1 MSLKEDLKQ
10 NMKEHYLR
18 LYASIQVVLRKS
30 FVRFLCIFFIAISIA
45 AIIISSFVGKSYQ
58 LILFGIIF
66 ISSIFFAIEYIFRLL
81 SAPAMHP
88 EQSFLKSRIAY
99 AFSFYGIIDFIA
111 MLPSALA
118 FPYIGTDVAHIV
130 ILPYV
135 LTIFKLIRYS
145 RSFRMIGEVLEM
157 VKDELVTAYSA
168 CCILITFS
176 AILMYHVEH
185 RAQPEAFSNI
195 GDSFWWAVVTFTTV
209 GYGDIYPITPL
220 GKILGGVISMIGI
233 AMIAIPTGII
243 SSAFINIMQRKKNQK
258 LNNTD
263 DVALQDQEDKS
274 MENAD

>member
-1 MSLKEDLKQ
+1 
-10 NMKEHYLR
+10 
-18 LYASIQVVLRKS
+18 
-30 FVRFLCIFFIAISIA
+30 
-45 AIIISSFVGKSYQ
+45 
-58 LILFGIIF
+58 
-66 ISSIFFAIEYIFRLL
+66 
-81 SAPAMHP
+81 MHP
-88 EQSFLKSRIAY
+88 EQSFLKSSIAY

-209 GYGDIYPITPL
+209 GYDDIYPITPL

-243 SSAFINIMQRKKNQK
+243 SSAVINIMQRKKNQK

-263 DVALQDQEDKS
+263 DVVLQVQEDKS
-274 MENAD
+274 MENDD